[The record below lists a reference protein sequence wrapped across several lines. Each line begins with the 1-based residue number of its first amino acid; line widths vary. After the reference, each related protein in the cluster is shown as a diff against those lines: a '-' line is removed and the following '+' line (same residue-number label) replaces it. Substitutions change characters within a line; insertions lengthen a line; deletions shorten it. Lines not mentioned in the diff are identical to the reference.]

1 MLFRSM
7 QTDGLAADIY
17 VSQSV
22 IDVAFKGNS
31 IYLGPFD
38 FILVSI
44 PEIYITCG
52 LLKSN
57 MVFISF

>member
-1 MLFRSM
+1 M